1 MDDFGDCIDLTN
13 CVECGK
19 LVCFTGK
26 YPEYEPHKETG
37 EKYCFECASED
48 KEHFT
53 IFECI

>member
-13 CVECGK
+13 CVGCGK
-19 LVCFTGK
+19 LVCFSGK

-48 KEHFT
+48 KENFT
-53 IFECI
+53 IFEC